1 MTRVLDCVIAS
12 LLIVVVMGCGPGAGA
27 QLKVGKVSLTAG
39 QAKSKFEVGK
49 TTQLDVVRAFGA
61 PNMVLAKSGAGEVWT
76 YDQVSV
82 TNEENALLGGVFLVA
97 GGPWERWTSTAG
109 AGVMAGTQS
118 KSSSV
123 RTVTVIIEFDS
134 KEVLKNYEILV
145 TAF

>member
-1 MTRVLDCVIAS
+1 MARVLDGVIVS
-12 LLIVVVMGCGPGAGA
+12 LLMVVVMGCGPGPGA
-27 QLKVGKVSLTAG
+27 HLKASKVNLTAG

-82 TNEENALLGGVFLVA
+82 TDEACGVLGGAFLVA
-97 GGPWERWTSTAG
+97 GGPWEGWGAG
-109 AGVMAGTQS
+109 AGAGLAAAKQS

-123 RTVTVIIEFDS
+123 RTVTLIIEFDS